1 MKRGRAGICDHE
13 RRVGKEE
20 AETQDPSA
28 ESLKEMRMGREIWEQ
43 RVMSQS
49 QDNTNMGGGCWGWT
63 GEGTGYHTCH
73 SSLKCYSP
81 AGQEDS
87 LPEFLTLKHEILFLG
102 AEGLSSE

>member
-1 MKRGRAGICDHE
+1 MKKGRAGICDHE

-49 QDNTNMGGGCWGWT
+49 QDNTNMGGGVLGMDR
-63 GEGTGYHTCH
+63 GGHRVSY
-73 SSLKCYSP
+73 LP
-81 AGQEDS
+81 F
-87 LPEFLTLKHEILFLG
+87 LPEVLLTCRAGRQF
-102 AEGLSSE
+102 A